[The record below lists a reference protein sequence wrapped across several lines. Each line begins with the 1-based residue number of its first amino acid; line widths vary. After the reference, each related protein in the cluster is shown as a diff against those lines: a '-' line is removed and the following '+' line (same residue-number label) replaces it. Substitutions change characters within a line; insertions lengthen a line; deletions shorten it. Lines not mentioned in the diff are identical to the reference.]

1 MKGTLKLT
9 NPIFLDGEEVSEI
22 AYDFSE
28 ITLKDR
34 IYIYKSAHE
43 DDPGSVGL
51 PEFDSA
57 EHVWAFAF
65 AASKARKAS
74 MPKEFL
80 TIRGKDAL
88 RATELGRAFF
98 TCCAVEDALDG
109 EASTGAAEPSN

>member
-1 MKGTLKLT
+1 MKGTLKL
-9 NPIFLDGEEVSEI
+9 NHPIALDGEEVKEI
-22 AYDFSE
+22 PYDFNE

-51 PEFDSA
+51 QEFDAA

-65 AASKARKAS
+65 AASKARKNS
-74 MPKEFL
+74 MPSEFL
-80 TIRGKDAL
+80 KIRGKDAM

-98 TCCAVEDALDG
+98 TCCAIEDSQG
-109 EASTGAAEPSN
+109 GVASTGAGERLS